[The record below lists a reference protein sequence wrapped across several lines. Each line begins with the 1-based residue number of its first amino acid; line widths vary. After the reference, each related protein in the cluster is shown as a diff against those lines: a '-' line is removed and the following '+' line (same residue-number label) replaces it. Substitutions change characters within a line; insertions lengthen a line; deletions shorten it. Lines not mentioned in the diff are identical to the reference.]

1 MKIKES
7 LCVGTDVGIASNG
20 WAILDLEAESISGA
34 GVRLFDAPET
44 DKKRKPKNQIR
55 QEKRSL
61 RRVISRKAKRMTKL
75 RRLCLEHDLTKVQ
88 SKDLFHTL
96 LKELNK
102 SPGQATINHQ
112 GVTPWS
118 LRADALQRLLSGAEL
133 AVILG
138 HIAKHAGFQ
147 SNRKGG
153 EKNVAGDDQKALK
166 AMEGLA
172 VKIGQYETFGEALQC
187 DPELSKRKRN
197 RSEVYDRTPKRDW
210 LRAEILIIFERQRKL
225 GSELA
230 TKELESAYCD
240 IAFTRNPLQDSEHL
254 VRFCPF
260 EEGEKRASKYAP
272 SFELFRLLQ
281 SLVHLRID
289 DPKRESDGLSP
300 EEITKIEAQF
310 GKTKKLTF
318 SKIRTLLKMADGGR
332 FRDLPSAEK
341 ERKEAE
347 KRDVS
352 ARKKNG
358 AEGTHTLRAVLG
370 ELYDKLPI
378 EQLDDAMA
386 KIAFRET
393 NESIEKG
400 LSETNLP
407 QEVILLLMDAVKDNA
422 FHFAAGAAHISAKA
436 CRKIIPGLRAGHVYS
451 EACEQAGYDHT
462 APEMSPFVRLRQQL
476 QEASLTEKRKAIIAI
491 LADKDKSPVNSPVA
505 RKAAI
510 ETVKQ
515 FVTLCHEHP
524 ALTGNLPGQVN
535 IELAREMGKSPEERS
550 KLTKGLERRNREMD
564 KIAVQFEDT
573 FRRRHRKGELRVYEL
588 AQEQGWKCLYT
599 DDPIDPNRLFDGVS
613 YQIDHILPWSR
624 FGDNS
629 YVNLT
634 LCTAWANQNKKN
646 RTPYEWM
653 NEDGLDWESYVAR
666 VESRPGARDPHGM
679 KGIKKRNYLLKN
691 AKEKE
696 DAFRTR
702 NLNDTKWAAKVIL
715 QAIEAIY
722 PIELNESGN
731 PIRRVRARSGGV
743 TSLLRRGWGLEGLKK
758 DKDGNRT
765 NDDRHHALDAIVVAA
780 TSEGML
786 NRLTK
791 AVQKAEKLG
800 KPRHFE
806 RLDLPWSEFRE
817 QTKKAL
823 GEITCSRAERRRAR
837 GEGHEATIR
846 GFSSATDQ
854 VFIRETPEKL
864 VQGLVKK
871 ADGNP
876 EQLEALIA
884 EKFER
889 PERSKKVIQSI
900 TEWALNGALKDNPP
914 LGPTGDPIR
923 RVRIIDKG
931 KRPAVLLGKKAT
943 ADRGEM
949 VRVDVFS
956 KQDKKGREKFYLVP
970 IYPHQVMD
978 KRDFPAPP
986 NRAITRNK
994 SESEWDQITLGHMFR
1009 FSLFP
1014 RCWIEVTSNRGE
1026 IIEGYFRGV
1035 DIYDGRIKVSPHHSL
1050 DDTEARR
1057 AGTRTLLSLKKFSVD
1072 RLGNRSEI
1080 KAEPRMW
1087 HGEVCISATL
1097 PD

>member
-1 MKIKES
+1 MKIREAF
-7 LCVGTDVGIASNG
+7 CVGTDVGIASNG
-20 WAILDLEAESISGA
+20 WAILNMEAESVSGA

-44 DKKRKPKNQIR
+44 DKERKPKNQIR

-61 RRVISRKAKRMTKL
+61 RRVIGRKAKRMSEVRKL
-75 RRLCLEHDLTKVQ
+75 CVKHNLVKAQ
-88 SKDLFHTL
+88 SRDLFHVL
-96 LKELNK
+96 LKKLNEA
-102 SPGQATINHQ
+102 PGKATVDHQ

-118 LRADALQRLLSGAEL
+118 LRADALQRHLSGAEL
-133 AVILG
+133 TVILG
-138 HIAKHAGFQ
+138 HIAKHSGFQ

-172 VKIGQYETFGEALQC
+172 EKIGQYRTFGEALQC
-187 DPELSKRKRN
+187 DSGLLKRKRN
-197 RSEVYDRTPKRDW
+197 RNEVYDRTPKRDW
-210 LRAEILIIFERQRKL
+210 LRAEISIVFDAQRNL
-225 GSELA
+225 GNELA
-230 TKELESAYCD
+230 TKELQAAYCD
-240 IAFTRNPLQDSEHL
+240 IAFTRKALQDSEHL

-289 DPKRESDGLSP
+289 DPERATDCLEP
-300 EEITKIEAQF
+300 EEIAVIEAAF
-310 GKTKKLTF
+310 GKTKSLTF
-318 SKIRTLLKMADGGR
+318 KKVRSLLKLSDNGR
-332 FRDLPSAEK
+332 FRDLPLGEK
-341 ERKEAE
+341 ERNEAE

-370 ELYDKLPI
+370 ELYDQTPI
-378 EQLDDAMA
+378 DQLDVAMA

-393 NESIEKG
+393 NESIEQG
-400 LSETNLP
+400 LTESALP
-407 QEVILLLMDAVKDNA
+407 QEMISRLMQGVKENA
-422 FHFAAGAAHISAKA
+422 FHFATGAAHVSAIA
-436 CRKIIPGLRAGHVYS
+436 CRKIIPGLRTGLVYS
-451 EACEQAGYDHT
+451 DACDQAGYNHT
-462 APEMSPFVRLRQQL
+462 APEMSPFVRLRDQL
-476 QEASLTEKRKAIIAI
+476 QGASLTEKRKAIIAK
-491 LADKDKSPVNSPVA
+491 LADKNNSPINSPVA

-510 ETVKQ
+510 EAVKQ

-524 ALTGNLPGQVN
+524 ALAGGLPGQVN

-550 KLTKGLERRNREMD
+550 KLASGLERRNREMD
-564 KIAVQFEDT
+564 KLAEQFEET
-573 FRRRHRKGELRVYEL
+573 FKRQHKKGELRTYEL

-599 DDPIDPNRLFDGVS
+599 DNHIDPKRIFDGVS
-613 YQIDHILPWSR
+613 YQVDHILPWSR

-634 LCTAWANQNKKN
+634 LCTAWANQNKKR

-653 NEDGLDWESYVAR
+653 HEEGLDWESYVAR

-691 AKEKE
+691 AKDKE
-696 DAFRTR
+696 EAFRTR

-715 QAIEAIY
+715 QAIEALY
-722 PIELNESGN
+722 PIELNENGN

-758 DKDGNRT
+758 NKDGERT

-786 NRLTK
+786 NRLTR
-791 AVQKAEKLG
+791 AAQNAEKLG

-806 RLDLPWSEFRE
+806 RIDLPWAEFRE
-817 QTKKAL
+817 QVKNAL
-823 GEITCSRAERRRAR
+823 GTVTCSRAERRRAR

-846 GFSSATDQ
+846 GFSPDTEL

-876 EQLEALIA
+876 AQLEALIA

-889 PERSKKVIQSI
+889 PERSKKVIKSI
-900 TEWALNGALKDNPP
+900 AEWALNGASKQNPP

-931 KRPAVLLGKKAT
+931 KRPAVLLDKKAT

-956 KQDKKGREKFYLVP
+956 KADKKGREKFYLVP

-978 KRDFPAPP
+978 KRDYPTPP
-986 NRAITRNK
+986 NLAIVAHK
-994 SESEWDQITLGHMFR
+994 PEQEWEQITDEYLFK
-1009 FSLFP
+1009 FSLYP
-1014 RCWIEVTSNRGE
+1014 RCWIEAIKPSGE
-1026 IIEGYFRGV
+1026 IISGYYIGTHRTIGS
-1035 DIYDGRIKVSPHHSL
+1035 IYIAPHYSLKVKKMG
-1050 DDTEARR
+1050 
-1057 AGTRTLLSLKKFSVD
+1057 AGAKTLLSFKKFSVD

-1080 KAEPRMW
+1080 KAEPRLW

>member
-1 MKIKES
+1 MKVKEAFY
-7 LCVGTDVGIASNG
+7 VGTDVGIASNG
-20 WAILDLEAESISGA
+20 WAILDMETKSVSGA
-34 GVRLFDAPET
+34 GVCLFDAPET
-44 DKKRKPKNQIR
+44 DKERKPKNQIR

-61 RRVISRKAKRMTKL
+61 RRVISRKAKRMSEV
-75 RRLCLEHDLTKVQ
+75 RRLCREHGLTQTQ
-88 SKDLFHTL
+88 SKDLFQTL
-96 LKELNK
+96 LKKLNDA
-102 SPGQATINHQ
+102 PGDATVDRQ

-118 LRADALQRLLSGAEL
+118 LRADALQRPLSGAEL
-133 AVILG
+133 TVILG

-166 AMEGLA
+166 AMEQLA
-172 VKIGQYETFGEALQC
+172 VKRGPYATIGEALQC
-187 DPELSKRKRN
+187 DPELSSRKRN
-197 RSEVYDRTPKRDW
+197 RNGIYDRTPKRAW
-210 LRAEILIIFERQRKL
+210 LREEIAIIFERQRKL
-225 GSELA
+225 GNEIA
-230 TKELESAYCD
+230 TKEFEEAYCD
-240 IAFTRNPLQDSEHL
+240 KAFTRKPLQDSEHL

-260 EEGEKRASKYAP
+260 AEGEKRASKYAP

-289 DPKRESDGLSP
+289 DPERETDSLKP
-300 EEITKIEAQF
+300 EEIAVIGAAF
-310 GKTKKLTF
+310 GKTKSLTF
-318 SKIRTLLKMADGGR
+318 KKVRSLLKLSDDGR
-332 FRDLPSAEK
+332 FRDLPRGEK
-341 ERKEAE
+341 ERNEAE
-347 KRDVS
+347 KRDIS

-358 AEGTHTLRAVLG
+358 AEGTYTMRAVLG
-370 ELYDKLPI
+370 ELYDKTRI

-393 NESIEKG
+393 NESIEQGLKETG
-400 LSETNLP
+400 LSQETTSR
-407 QEVILLLMDAVKDNA
+407 LMQAVKDNT
-422 FHFAAGAAHISAKA
+422 FHFATGAAHVSAKA
-436 CRKIIPGLRAGHVYS
+436 CRKIIPGLRTGLVYS
-451 EACEQAGYDHT
+451 AACEQAGYDHT
-462 APEMSPFVRLRQQL
+462 APEMSPFVRLRQEL
-476 QEASLTEKRKAIIAI
+476 QEASLTEKRKAIIAL
-491 LADKDKSPVNSPVA
+491 LADKDTSPINSPVA

-510 ETVKQ
+510 EAVKQ

-524 ALTGNLPGQVN
+524 TLAGNLPGRVN

-550 KLTKGLERRNREMD
+550 KLAGGLERRNREMD
-564 KIAVQFEDT
+564 KLAEQFEDT
-573 FRRRHRKGELRVYEL
+573 FGRRPRKGELRIYEL

-599 DDPIDPNRLFDGVS
+599 DDSIDPNKLFDGVS

-634 LCTAWANQNKKN
+634 LCTAWANQNKKR

-653 NEDGLDWESYVAR
+653 YEDGLDWESYVAR

-679 KGIKKRNYLLKN
+679 KGIKKRNYLLKD

-715 QAIEAIY
+715 QAIEALY
-722 PIELNESGN
+722 PIELNENGN

-765 NDDRHHALDAIVVAA
+765 SDDRHHALDAIVVAA

-786 NRLTK
+786 NRLTR
-791 AVQKAEKLG
+791 AAQESEKLG

-806 RLDLPWSEFRE
+806 RLDLPWPDFRE
-817 QTKKAL
+817 QTKQTLAA
-823 GEITCSRAERRRAR
+823 IICSRAERRRAR

-846 GFSSATDQ
+846 AYSPETDL
-854 VFIRETPEKL
+854 VFVRETPEKL
-864 VQGLVKK
+864 VRGVAEK
-871 ADGNP
+871 AEGNP
-876 EQLEALIA
+876 EKLEALIA
-884 EKFER
+884 ERFER
-889 PERSKKVIQSI
+889 PERSKKVIEALA
-900 TEWALNGALKDNPP
+900 EWALNGAPKENPP

-923 RVRIIDKG
+923 RVRVIDKG
-931 KRPAVLLGKKAT
+931 KKPAVMLGEKAT

-956 KQDKKGREKFYLVP
+956 KRDKKGREKFYLVP

-978 KRDFPAPP
+978 KRDYPVPP
-986 NRAITRNK
+986 NLAIVANK
-994 SESEWDQITLGHMFR
+994 PESEWEKITDEYVFK
-1009 FSLFP
+1009 FSLYS
-1014 RCWIEVTSNRGE
+1014 RCWVEVKKSDGEVICGYYTGTDRSNGK
-1026 IIEGYFRGV
+1026 ILI
-1035 DIYDGRIKVSPHHSL
+1035 SPHYTL
-1050 DDTEARR
+1050 QKKDGV
-1057 AGTRTLLSLKKFSVD
+1057 GTRTLLSFKKFSVN
-1072 RLGNRSEI
+1072 RLGSLSEV
-1080 KAEPRMW
+1080 KTEPRTW
-1087 HGEVCISATL
+1087 RGEVCISAIR

>member
-1 MKIKES
+1 MKVKES
-7 LCVGTDVGIASNG
+7 LCLGTDVGIASNG
-20 WAILDLEAESISGA
+20 WAILDMEAESISGA

-44 DKKRKPKNQIR
+44 DKERKPKNQIR

-61 RRVISRKAKRMTKL
+61 RRVISRKAKRMSEV
-75 RRLCLEHDLTKVQ
+75 RRLCFEHELTKAQ

-96 LKELNK
+96 LKTLNET
-102 SPGQATINHQ
+102 PGQATVGGQ
-112 GVTPWS
+112 GITPWS
-118 LRADALQRLLSGAEL
+118 LRAEALQRQLSGAEL
-133 AVILG
+133 AVVLG

-172 VKIGQYETFGEALQC
+172 VKIGPYRTFGEALQC
-187 DPELSKRKRN
+187 DSELLKRKRN
-197 RSEVYDRTPKRDW
+197 RNEVYERTPKRDW
-210 LRAEILIIFERQRKL
+210 LRAEISIIFDAQRKL
-225 GSELA
+225 RNELA
-230 TKELESAYCD
+230 TKELEIAYCD
-240 IAFTRNPLQDSEHL
+240 IAFTRKALQDSEHL

-281 SLVHLRID
+281 SLAHLRID
-289 DPKRESDGLSP
+289 DPERETDNLKP
-300 EEITKIEAQF
+300 EEIAIIEDAF
-310 GKTKKLTF
+310 GINKSLTF
-318 SKIRTLLKMADGGR
+318 KKVRSLLKLSDDGR
-332 FRDLPSAEK
+332 FRDLPLGEK
-341 ERKEAE
+341 ERNDAE

-352 ARKKNG
+352 ARKKSG
-358 AEGTHTLRAVLG
+358 AEGTYTMRAVLG
-370 ELYDKLPI
+370 ELYDKTPI
-378 EQLDDAMA
+378 DQLDDAIA

-393 NESIEKG
+393 NESIEQGLKETG
-400 LSETNLP
+400 LSQET
-407 QEVILLLMDAVKDNA
+407 ISRLMQGVKDNA
-422 FHFAAGAAHISAKA
+422 FHFATGAAHISAKA
-436 CRKIIPGLRAGHVYS
+436 CRKIIPGLRAGLVYS
-451 EACEQAGYDHT
+451 DACDQAGYDHA

-491 LADKDKSPVNSPVA
+491 LADKNKSPINSPVA

-510 ETVKQ
+510 EAVKQ

-524 ALTGNLPGQVN
+524 VLAGSLPGQVN

-550 KLTKGLERRNREMD
+550 KLTNGLERRNREMD
-564 KIAVQFEDT
+564 KLAGQFEDT
-573 FRRRHRKGELRVYEL
+573 FGRRPKKGELRVYEL

-599 DDPIDPNRLFDGVS
+599 DDPIDPNKLFDGVS

-634 LCTAWANQNKKN
+634 LCTAWANQNKKR

-653 NEDGLDWESYVAR
+653 HEDGLDWESYIAR

-691 AKEKE
+691 AKEKQE
-696 DAFRTR
+696 AFRTR

-715 QAIEAIY
+715 QAIEALY
-722 PIELNESGN
+722 PIELNDKGN

-758 DKDGNRT
+758 DKDGNRLA
-765 NDDRHHALDAIVVAA
+765 DDRHHALDAIVVAA

-786 NRLTK
+786 NRLIR
-791 AVQKAEKLG
+791 AVQKAEALG

-806 RLDLPWSEFRE
+806 RLDLPWPDFRE
-817 QTKKAL
+817 QTKGAL
-823 GEITCSRAERRRAR
+823 TQIVCSRAERRRAR
-837 GEGHEATIR
+837 GEGHKATIR
-846 GFSSATDQ
+846 GFSPETEQ

-871 ADGNP
+871 AGANP
-876 EQLEALIA
+876 VHLEALIA

-889 PERSKKVIQSI
+889 PERSKKVIQSVA
-900 TEWALNGALKDNPP
+900 EWALNGASKENPP

-931 KRPAVLLGKKAT
+931 TRPAVLLDAKAT
-943 ADRGEM
+943 ADRGDM

-956 KQDKKGREKFYLVP
+956 KRDKKGREKFYLVP

-978 KRDFPAPP
+978 KRDYPAPP
-986 NRAITRNK
+986 NLAIVANK
-994 SESEWDQITLGHMFR
+994 AESEWEEITGDYLFK
-1009 FSLFP
+1009 FSLHP
-1014 RCWIEVTSNRGE
+1014 LCWIEVVKSDGEVIAGYYRGTSRSTSALT
-1026 IIEGYFRGV
+1026 I
-1035 DIYDGRIKVSPHHSL
+1035 SPHFSL
-1050 DDTEARR
+1050 QEERLGIGARS
-1057 AGTRTLLSLKKFSVD
+1057 LLSFRKFSVD
-1072 RLGNRSEI
+1072 RLGNCSEI